1 MRTGAVSEPAG
12 SLVSLEQVHV
22 RYDPR
27 ATGDRALAGVDLTIA
42 PGTFTGVVGPSGAG
56 KTTLLRVLTG
66 ALRPSAGRV
75 HRRRGL
81 TVGYVPQ
88 VEAIDWSFPVSV
100 ADIALSMPSARPSLP
115 SAGANRRTAA
125 SPSDPSARFG
135 LANEAWV
142 WPECDRKV
150 R

>member
-1 MRTGAVSEPAG
+1 MVSQRPNG
-12 SLVSLEQVHV
+12 LVSLEQVHV

-100 ADIALSMPSARPSLP
+100 ADVALMGRPPAHRWPWSTPAERAAVSSMLDRL
-115 SAGANRRTAA
+115 
-125 SPSDPSARFG
+125 G
-135 LANEAWV
+135 L
-142 WPECDRKV
+142 DRKSV
-150 R
+150 V